1 MTSKCP
7 ICQGPAEVNMTTD
20 GFSISCASCGDIG
33 FNSRHIDDDY
43 HADVADPEHIGVLPQ

>member
-7 ICQGPAEVNMTTD
+7 ICQGPAEMSMTAD
-20 GFSISCASCGDIG
+20 GFVICCAICGDIG

-43 HADVADPEHIGVLPQ
+43 HADVAESNSIGV

>member
-7 ICQGPAEVNMTTD
+7 ICQGPAEINMTAD

-33 FNSRHIDDDY
+33 FNSRHIDDEY
-43 HADVADPEHIGVLPQ
+43 HADVAALDSVGV

>member
-7 ICQGPAEVNMTTD
+7 ICQGPAEMSMTAD

-33 FNSRHIDDDY
+33 FNSRHIDDEY
-43 HADVADPEHIGVLPQ
+43 HADVAALDSFGV